1 MIGPG
6 SDKKASIKYLT
17 KPQPQ
22 YGFEKKLGLSTVCLY
37 VYIRQSD
44 YVTDNYALV
53 AATFSLLG
61 LQTFVTNTLDYL
73 HEARMQVLSMG
84 SKESVPLHVKLQ
96 VYSMLIY
103 GLKKT
108 SRAMRDEDR
117 GLKDL
122 CGMTKYCTKW
132 KDGKD
137 CG

>member
-1 MIGPG
+1 M
-6 SDKKASIKYLT
+6 
-17 KPQPQ
+17 
-22 YGFEKKLGLSTVCLY
+22 
-37 VYIRQSD
+37 
-44 YVTDNYALV
+44 TDNYALV
-53 AATFSLLG
+53 AATFAILG
-61 LQTFVTNTLDYL
+61 LQTFVTNTLHYL
-73 HEARMQVLSMG
+73 QEVRMQVLSMG

-96 VYSMLIY
+96 VYSLLIY